1 MYNVVI
7 LVGRWRNDFKDEKI
21 GLNQGFKK
29 IVY

>member
-7 LVGRWRNDFKDEKI
+7 PAGRWRNDSKDEKI

-29 IVY
+29 TAH